1 MSRTIGNSHRILKGF
16 PTMMTRVYLLAAAL
30 LAASFSPAL
39 ADSVTA
45 NVKAWDTASRSITL
59 EDNSMFMDIPAKISV
74 PTELKAG
81 DNVTVDFEASESGIE
96 AYNSVTINK
105 DIAKR
110 ALPPKDKRG

>member
-16 PTMMTRVYLLAAAL
+16 PTMTTRAYLMAAAL
-30 LAASFSPAL
+30 LTASFSPAL

-45 NVKAWDTASRSITL
+45 NVQAWDSASRTITL

-110 ALPPKDKRG
+110 LLPPKEKRG

>member
-1 MSRTIGNSHRILKGF
+1 
-16 PTMMTRVYLLAAAL
+16 
-30 LAASFSPAL
+30 
-39 ADSVTA
+39 
-45 NVKAWDTASRSITL
+45 
-59 EDNSMFMDIPAKISV
+59 MFMDIPAKISV

-105 DIAKR
+105 NIAKR